1 MHDWQSRR
9 SRAGPGVTLVYGV
22 NSQDHTSV
30 KAVTTPLDV
39 TNDHAVLTGDGF
51 LFPPRFRSTK
61 IALRIVP
68 SATDNPSLVMQ
79 ITKTNEQLFR
89 D

>member
-39 TNDHAVLTGDGF
+39 TNDHAVLIGDGF
-51 LFPPRFRSTK
+51 LFPPVFGAQRSLSESFPPRPTTP
-61 IALRIVP
+61 V
-68 SATDNPSLVMQ
+68 
-79 ITKTNEQLFR
+79 
-89 D
+89 

>member
-30 KAVTTPLDV
+30 KAVTPPPDGI
-39 TNDHAVLTGDGF
+39 NDGAAGTINDGA
-51 LFPPRFRSTK
+51 LAPPPITSLGRK
-61 IALRIVP
+61 IKGIRVR
-68 SATDNPSLVMQ
+68 
-79 ITKTNEQLFR
+79 K
-89 D
+89 